1 MKRSVLGMLCVA
13 AGVSIFSVQDV
24 IVKGLSGTYPV
35 HEIVVLRSLVA
46 LPVLLLAML
55 WDRTQRFAFAAWG
68 LHALRGLTQFF
79 AYFSYYLAMA
89 AMPIADVVA
98 ICFAAPLVIAALSGP
113 LLGERVTPQSWAAI
127 AVGFAAVLAIVRPG
141 ASTSDPALL
150 FPVLSAVTYGLSA
163 VLARRLGRSA
173 TGSAM
178 AFSATLVYIVG
189 GAAVAL
195 ALAGSAPAEG
205 AHPSIR
211 FLLGPWLWPT
221 AVEAALLAAC
231 GLIAACGF
239 FLLSQGYRLA
249 EASRAAA
256 FEYVALPWG
265 VLWGYLVFGNAPD
278 LVTLGGAA
286 VLIATGIYTLRQG
299 RVVEPAAAPV
309 AAPTGA

>member
-1 MKRSVLGMLCVA
+1 MKRSVLGMLSVA

-24 IVKGLSGTYPV
+24 IVKGLSGTFPV
-35 HEIVVLRSLVA
+35 HEIVVLRSFVA
-46 LPVLLLAML
+46 LPVLLVAML
-55 WDRTQRFAFAAWG
+55 CDGTGRFAFTRLG
-68 LHALRGLTQFF
+68 LHATRGIAQFL

-113 LLGERVTPQSWAAI
+113 VLGERVKPQSWAAI
-127 AVGFAAVLAIVRPG
+127 GVGFAAVLAIVRPG

-178 AFSATLVYIVG
+178 AMSATIVYIIGG
-189 GAAVAL
+189 GAVAV

-211 FLLGPWLWPT
+211 FLLGPWLWPSP
-221 AVEAALLAAC
+221 VEALLLVAC

-299 RVVEPAAAPV
+299 RTAEPEPATV
-309 AAPTGA
+309 AA